1 MEIYFVLLYFLLLL
15 LCYRFEMIP
24 SEIFKNGSHTDLIF
38 RRQNEGIIEK
48 KKLDIE
54 SIGKRNQLNWKEVRL
69 QTLMR

>member
-1 MEIYFVLLYFLLLL
+1 
-15 LCYRFEMIP
+15 MIP

-69 QTLMR
+69 QTLMK

>member
-1 MEIYFVLLYFLLLL
+1 
-15 LCYRFEMIP
+15 MIP

-38 RRQNEGIIEK
+38 RRQNERIIEK

-54 SIGKRNQLNWKEVRL
+54 SIGNQLNWKEVRL

>member
-1 MEIYFVLLYFLLLL
+1 
-15 LCYRFEMIP
+15 MIP

-38 RRQNEGIIEK
+38 RQQNERIIEK

>member
-1 MEIYFVLLYFLLLL
+1 MKFS
-15 LCYRFEMIP
+15 RTDRIP
-24 SEIFKNGSHTDLIF
+24 ILSFDDE
-38 RRQNEGIIEK
+38 RIIEK